1 MLGERELTKD
11 GALFFHYPCFD
22 GLVSGVL
29 AWVFLEYSKNWR
41 IERFYPV
48 NYGIR
53 ESWLATEF
61 STPTAVV
68 DFLYHPQVE
77 FWADHHLTTF
87 ITRSARKDF
96 ERRKTIGCLLFDG
109 QASSC
114 ASLLWEHLRSCL
126 PDAARYEEMVS
137 WARKIDSA
145 NYDSV
150 HEAIWGDAPA
160 IRITRSLISKNNE
173 DSEDDAE
180 YGRFLLKELRAG
192 DLHRVSQ
199 LAPVSERFDEVQR
212 RIVAG
217 LKRVEGKI
225 TLRDEGVA
233 VFDVEATENEIISRY
248 VPYQFF
254 PEARY
259 SIGVVRSDVGA
270 KITAM
275 RNPWRDFESIPIGKA
290 LEKFGG
296 GGHQRVGAVIIA
308 PGQSSEV
315 QRAVDY
321 LVAEMRF
328 RAPADRVTA

>member
-1 MLGERELTKD
+1 MPGERELKKD
-11 GALFFHYPCFD
+11 GALYFHYPCFD

-29 AWVFLEYSKNWR
+29 AWVFLEGSKNWR
-41 IERFYPV
+41 IEQFYPV
-48 NYGIR
+48 NYRIR

-61 STPTAVV
+61 NTPTAVV
-68 DFLYHPQVE
+68 DFLYHPQAE
-77 FWADHHLTTF
+77 FWADHHPTTF
-87 ITRSARKDF
+87 ITTTARKDF
-96 ERRKTIGCLLFDG
+96 ERHKTVGCLLFDE

-126 PDAARYEEMVS
+126 PDAARYEEMVF

-145 NYDSV
+145 DYASV

-160 IRITRSLISKNNE
+160 MQITRSLISTNNE

-180 YGRFLLKELRAG
+180 YARFLLKELRAG
-192 DLHRVSQ
+192 NLRRVSQ
-199 LAPVSERFDEVQR
+199 LAPVSKRFDEVQR

-217 LKRVEGKI
+217 AKRVEGKI
-225 TLRDEGVA
+225 TLRGDGIA

-248 VPYQFF
+248 IPYQFF

-275 RNPWRDFESIPIGKA
+275 RNPWRDFESIPIGKV
-290 LEKFGG
+290 LEEFGG
-296 GGHQRVGAVIIA
+296 GGHQRVGAVVIPPEQA
-308 PGQSSEV
+308 DQA
-315 QRAVDY
+315 RAAVDR
-321 LVAEMRF
+321 LISEMRSQT
-328 RAPADRVTA
+328 PVERVTA